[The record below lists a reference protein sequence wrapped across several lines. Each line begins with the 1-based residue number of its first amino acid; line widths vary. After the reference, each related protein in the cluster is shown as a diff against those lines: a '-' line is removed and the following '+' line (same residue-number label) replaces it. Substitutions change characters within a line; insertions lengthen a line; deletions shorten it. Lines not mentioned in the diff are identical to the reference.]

1 MARKVV
7 ISAEARLA
15 LADSQRWLLQAG
27 SGAQGRA
34 RWLAIR
40 AAADTLA
47 DLPYKGTAVP
57 GRPGLRQLVVSD
69 HRLLYRVQPDTGSSE
84 TAGDIV
90 LTLFGPGQR

>member
-1 MARKVV
+1 MACKVV
-7 ISAEARLA
+7 ITAEARLA
-15 LADSQRWLLQAG
+15 LVDAQRWLLQAG
-27 SGAQGRA
+27 SGAQDRA

-40 AAADTLA
+40 AAGTLA

-69 HRLLYRVQPDTGSSE
+69 HRLLFRVQPDTGSSE
-84 TAGDIV
+84 TAGDIIV